1 MTLIFDIPKHLVKRK
16 PTPECDDFEANKT
29 KVPTPKV
36 PTPKTTAAECDDFEA
51 SISDAEEFE
60 KTLLDETPQ
69 TPPNS
74 PDVSKRAKRKG
85 KHKKGT
91 PKRSKRLINK
101 SSTMNVSR

>member
-16 PTPECDDFEANKT
+16 PTPECDDSEANKT

-36 PTPKTTAAECDDFEA
+36 PTPKTTPAECDGFET
-51 SISDAEEFE
+51 SISDAENFE
-60 KTLLDETPQ
+60 KELLDEAPQ

-85 KHKKGT
+85 INKNKGT
-91 PKRSKRLINK
+91 PKRSKRLSNLQA
-101 SSTMNVSR
+101 